1 MIPVIWPR
9 NNGYNLNNFL
19 SLGAVSLNRFVLRY
33 SLPIFL
39 LSLSGGVS
47 AVGLGELRGQP
58 ALGERIQLEIDLLG
72 VDKQKLDSS
81 CFRLVQPA
89 GSADF
94 PWLKKAVL
102 NVRKGAH
109 PVLEVS
115 SETPM
120 REPIMQLAVQLGC
133 GHEISRDYTL
143 LASPVRGTT
152 SPPPAPRAAEIDART
167 LQPAVRRPVK
177 VRSTAPAAAEAPSRL
192 APRKLEKSPRALPM
206 ADRLML
212 SDGVVGD
219 PSLRLA
225 TELLAGGA
233 SGNEEQREIL
243 RLEFRM
249 LMAMHQQATS
259 QMATAE
265 KLRNMESTLGALQQ
279 HAAGF
284 AQRVEKDGSGPMSSG
299 VVPAPQPISPAPA
312 VVSEPRSDV
321 PDRSTS
327 KALPVPQVDASS
339 GLSEWSLYGVL
350 IGTVLGLAGWLGWR
364 NYSRQKLGSDDSSV
378 QIFVPDVKIDPK
390 RAEEREEPGGIDLP
404 FEPAA
409 VGGTP
414 MQVDLE
420 LDAGNESPS
429 SSYTDVSSI
438 GHSRGPDSM
447 MSINA
452 TTLDEHFEA
461 NPVMELADIMLSFG
475 RVKGAAQALQEYID
489 NNPQEALQPW
499 IRLMDVYRMAGM
511 RAEFENVARNLNLHF
526 NVEVQ
531 SWDDA
536 LSGISIP
543 SPEIASGSPVAPRA
557 TCLEDLPRLMN
568 TVVGL
573 WSDGDV
579 VGYLYQLLR
588 DNRGGQRSGFSL
600 PVVEDVLFL
609 IELKETA
616 NRMESLK

>member
-1 MIPVIWPR
+1 MIPVIWLI

-19 SLGAVSLNRFVLRY
+19 SLGAVSLNRLALRY

-72 VDKQKLDSS
+72 ADKQKLDAS

-89 GSADF
+89 GASDF

-102 NVRKGAH
+102 SIRRGAQ
-109 PVLEVS
+109 PVLEIS
-115 SETPM
+115 SDAPM

-143 LASPVRGTT
+143 LASPVSGA
-152 SPPPAPRAAEIDART
+152 SLPPPSSRSQEIESRP
-167 LQPAVRRPVK
+167 QQQAVRRPVR
-177 VRSTAPAAAEAPSRL
+177 VRSVVPAAAEAPPRL
-192 APRKLEKSPRALPM
+192 APRRVEKSPRVVPM

-212 SDGVVGD
+212 SDGAVGD

-225 TELLAGGA
+225 TELLAVGDA
-233 SGNEEQREIL
+233 IREEQREIL

-265 KLRNMESTLGALQQ
+265 KLRNMESTLGELQQ

-284 AQRVEKDGSGPMSSG
+284 AQRVEKDGAAPMPTG
-299 VVPAPQPISPAPA
+299 AAPA
-312 VVSEPRSDV
+312 SQQTPPSAASEPRQEMSAK
-321 PDRSTS
+321 PAA
-327 KALPVPQVDASS
+327 KPLPLPQQADTAS

-364 NYSRQKLGSDDSSV
+364 NYRRQKIELGDSESP
-378 QIFVPDVKIDPK
+378 IFVPDVKVDPK

-404 FEPAA
+404 FEPA
-409 VGGTP
+409 VMGGMP
-414 MQVDLE
+414 IQVDLE
-420 LDAGNESPS
+420 LDARSEIQSH
-429 SSYTDVSSI
+429 
-438 GHSRGPDSM
+438 HSDISAKGFAQGQDSM

-511 RAEFENVARNLNLHF
+511 RAEFENVARNLNMHF

-536 LSGISIP
+536 LAGISIP
-543 SPEIASGSPVAPRA
+543 ASEKTSEFPVAPRA
-557 TCLEDLPRLMN
+557 ASLEDLPRLMN

-573 WSDGDV
+573 WSAGDV

-588 DNRGGQRSGFSL
+588 DNRGGQRQGFSL

-616 NRMESLK
+616 NRMESIS

>member
-1 MIPVIWPR
+1 MIPVIWLINKSYNS
-9 NNGYNLNNFL
+9 NNLL
-19 SLGAVSLNRFVLRY
+19 SLGAVSLNRFALRY

-39 LSLSGGVS
+39 LALSGSVS

-72 VDKQKLDSS
+72 GDTQKLDAG

-89 GSADF
+89 GGGDF
-94 PWLKKAVL
+94 PWLKKATL
-102 NVRKGAH
+102 RVRKGAR
-109 PVLEVS
+109 PVLEIAS
-115 SETPM
+115 DTPL

-133 GHEISRDYTL
+133 GLEISRDYIL
-143 LASPVRGTT
+143 LASPVSTT
-152 SPPPAPRAAEIDART
+152 ASPRVEPRAQEVDARISSPP
-167 LQPAVRRPVK
+167 VRRHVK
-177 VRSTAPAAAEAPSRL
+177 VRSIAPAAADAPPKLTPKRTKKSSTAVRL
-192 APRKLEKSPRALPM
+192 P
-206 ADRLML
+206 DRLLL
-212 SDGVVGD
+212 SDDVVGE

-225 TELLAGGA
+225 TELLSAETEVK
-233 SGNEEQREIL
+233 EEQREIL
-243 RLEFRM
+243 RLEYRM
-249 LMAMHQQATS
+249 LMAMQQQATS

-265 KLRNMESTLGALQQ
+265 KLRNMESTLGELQQ

-284 AQRVEKDGSGPMSSG
+284 AQRVENSGS
-299 VVPAPQPISPAPA
+299 VPVAATQTAPQLAPPVA
-312 VVSEPRSDV
+312 GESRPGSADKPVSRQPPPHQLDTN
-321 PDRSTS
+321 DG
-327 KALPVPQVDASS
+327 

-350 IGTVLGLAGWLGWR
+350 IGTVLGIAGWLGWR
-364 NYSRQKLGSDDSSV
+364 TYRNKKLDDDERDFP
-378 QIFVPDVKIDPK
+378 IPVPALKVDPK
-390 RAEEREEPGGIDLP
+390 RSDEHVERGGIDLP

-409 VGGTP
+409 MGMP

-420 LDAGNESPS
+420 LDTGNEDRSRRSEVPEVVPVQGQ
-429 SSYTDVSSI
+429 DSI
-438 GHSRGPDSM
+438 MSM
-447 MSINA
+447 SA

-511 RAEFENVARNLNLHF
+511 RAEFENVARNLNMHF

-531 SWDDA
+531 NWDDGA
-536 LSGISIP
+536 AAISVP
-543 SPEIASGSPVAPRA
+543 SSEAAGGLPLAPRA

-568 TVVGL
+568 TVIGL
-573 WSDGDV
+573 WNAGDV

-588 DNRGGQRSGFSL
+588 DNRGGQRMGFTL
-600 PVVEDVLFL
+600 PVVEDILFL

-616 NRMESLK
+616 NRMESLT